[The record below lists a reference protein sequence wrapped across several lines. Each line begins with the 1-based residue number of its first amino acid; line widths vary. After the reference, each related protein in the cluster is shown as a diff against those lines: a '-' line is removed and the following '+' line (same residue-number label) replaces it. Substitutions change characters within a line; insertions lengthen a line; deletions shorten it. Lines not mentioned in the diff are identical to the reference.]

1 MVSISGTLRYTLG
14 QGPRSGPLRSFAGRL
29 GDKAPD
35 FGSFMKLRGRYL
47 LDHEA
52 LTCLLVLLFVDEPK
66 LNTGRL
72 HRVMRNLCY
81 HGPTR
86 SWVIRSMLSILNR
99 TGECRLEDDRT
110 RTPDKGKGKK
120 SQSQPMQVDSQ
131 SQSTSKFE
139 TRSQGSWLS
148 ISLEAALGCR
158 ANVFQIVRQSGKKHS
173 SANNAQVT
181 IHPQAAPVVCRHVL
195 DALISLAKMFPQQ
208 FLPSKAKEVQTCDS
222 EKEKEEDKKT
232 NVSVASSGS
241 TSPRGKNVERQDSKP
256 DSRETDFWE
265 LLIKLDAM
273 CSSKKGK
280 GIQKPHSHVTSDN
293 EAAFKDYNSSPLG
306 QLMAMLSHPVI
317 KRSQLLTDRLLRLLG
332 LVSTGLSDGQQTNSA
347 NMRINNPPRGIVI
360 LNNEAAAVNRESNST
375 SLRPNTANTGTNT
388 QTTVPPEGT
397 SVDPPVQTEVKSTEK
412 EIEGKY
418 KQEKINLFPI
428 YPITVKP
435 LLNSHSQKDQKL
447 FFQDSIIA

>member
-1 MVSISGTLRYTLG
+1 MRYTLG
-14 QGPRSGPLRSFAGRL
+14 QGPRSGQLRSFAGRL
-29 GDKAPD
+29 GDKTPD
-35 FGSFMKLRGRYL
+35 FASFLKLRGRYL

-99 TGECRLEDDRT
+99 TGECRLEDDRMK
-110 RTPDKGKGKK
+110 TPEKGKAKK
-120 SQSQPMQVDSQ
+120 SQLQPMQVDTQNSPN
-131 SQSTSKFE
+131 TSKFE
-139 TRSQGSWLS
+139 TRNQGSWLS

-158 ANVFQIVRQSGKKHS
+158 ANVFQISRQVGKKHS
-173 SANNAQVT
+173 STGNAQVT

-208 FLPSKAKEVQTCDS
+208 FLPSKAKEVQNCDS
-222 EKEKEEDKKT
+222 EKEKDEDKKT
-232 NVSVASSGS
+232 SSVSISSSGS

-256 DSRETDFWE
+256 DLRETDFWE
-265 LLIKLDAM
+265 LLLKLDAM

-280 GIQKPHSHVTSDN
+280 GIQKPHSHVNSES
-293 EAAFKDYNSSPLG
+293 EAAFRDYDSSPLG

-332 LVSTGLSDGQQTNSA
+332 LVSTGLSDNQQTAATST
-347 NMRINNPPRGIVI
+347 RINNPPRGIVI
-360 LNNEAAAVNRESNST
+360 LNNDSNAPRGS
-375 SLRPNTANTGTNT
+375 SVSVRPNTANTGTNT
-388 QTTVPPEGT
+388 QTVVPPEGT
-397 SVDPPVQTEVKSTEK
+397 SVDPPPVIEEK
-412 EIEGKY
+412 PADKQKEGRCSMGSVG
-418 KQEKINLFPI
+418 QN
-428 YPITVKP
+428 
-435 LLNSHSQKDQKL
+435 QCCW
-447 FFQDSIIA
+447 

>member
-1 MVSISGTLRYTLG
+1 M
-14 QGPRSGPLRSFAGRL
+14 
-29 GDKAPD
+29 
-35 FGSFMKLRGRYL
+35 
-47 LDHEA
+47 
-52 LTCLLVLLFVDEPK
+52 LLFVDEPK

-81 HGPTR
+81 HAPTR
-86 SWVIRSMLSILNR
+86 SWVIRSMLSILSR
-99 TGECRLEDDRT
+99 TGDCRLEDDKI
-110 RTPDKGKGKK
+110 RTPEKGKGKK

-131 SQSTSKFE
+131 STSKFE
-139 TRSQGSWLS
+139 TRNQGSWLS

-158 ANVFQIVRQSGKKHS
+158 ANVFQITRQTGKKHS
-173 SANNAQVT
+173 STSSGQVT

-232 NVSVASSGS
+232 STVSVSSSGS
-241 TSPRGKNVERQDSKP
+241 TSPRTKNGERQDSRP
-256 DSRETDFWE
+256 ESRETDFWE

-280 GIQKPHSHVTSDN
+280 GIQKPHSHTTSDS

-332 LVSTGLSDGQQTNSA
+332 LVSTGLSDGQQTSST

-360 LNNEAAAVNRESNST
+360 LNNEAAPNRGSNSA
-375 SLRPNTANTGTNT
+375 SVRPNTANTGTNT

-397 SVDPPVQTEVKSTEK
+397 SVDPVPETETKSAEK
-412 EIEGKY
+412 ETETEGILLLQK
-418 KQEKINLFPI
+418 FS
-428 YPITVKP
+428 YPYDLAFLP
-435 LLNSHSQKDQKL
+435 
-447 FFQDSIIA
+447 SISALADYV